1 MRKTWVLHPVDEGS
15 VQSMAGALGVSPVLA
30 RLLIRRGIHTS
41 GAAEQFLFGDLGSL
55 ADPARMAGLPEAVRL
70 IRGALLDKKKI
81 LIVGDYDV
89 DGLTSSALLQ
99 WVLRSLGAEVSCHI
113 PHRMEDGYGLKPE
126 VVEKAHRSGVGLL
139 ITTDCG
145 TSSIKEFELARR
157 LGMESVV
164 VDHHDLDPA
173 GHPPVSAFLN
183 PLRADCDYP
192 EKELSSAGVAFTLAR
207 GLTQNRY
214 QVPKGQS
221 VPGTD
226 CRLWEHLDLVALS
239 TVADMAPLSGEN
251 RVLVRAGLH
260 ALEHTRKPG
269 LRALLAEAGLE
280 GSRLTPE
287 EISFRLAPPL
297 NAAGRMGSAGTS
309 FRLLTTNDP
318 AEAEEAVKS
327 LFKDNRTRRALEGE
341 AFKKALVKVAREIN
355 FSRDRVII
363 LEDEKWHP
371 GVAGILATRL
381 THRFH
386 RPTVVIS
393 VNGSTCRGSARSTR
407 ALDLVQALHS
417 VREHLVEFGGHPGA
431 AGLTIERDRIAPF
444 REALNRVAHERMDR
458 GMLSPSVDLDGELPL
473 AELTEALMR
482 ELDALAPFGT
492 GNPRPVFL
500 SRDARLPA
508 ERTQQGFHPMGMR
521 VTVQDPQGNC
531 FEALQPRDALG
542 EGLNLRRV
550 RGSVHLAY
558 SPVGR
563 RQEDRFQ
570 IELRLRDLKLP

>member
-1 MRKTWVLHPVDEGS
+1 MRKTWVLHPVDEVS
-15 VQSMAGALGVSPVLA
+15 AREMAGALGVSPVIS
-30 RLLIRRGIHTS
+30 RLLIRRGIHS
-41 GAAEQFLFGDLGSL
+41 LGAAEQFLFGDIGSL
-55 ADPARMAGLPEAVRL
+55 ADPDRMAGLPEAVRL
-70 IRGALLDKKKI
+70 IRHALREKKKI

-99 WVLRSLGAEVSCHI
+99 WVLRSLGADVSCHI

-126 VVEKAHRSGVGLL
+126 VVEKAHQDGVELL

-145 TSSIKEFELARR
+145 TCSFKELELARR
-157 LGMESVV
+157 FGMETVV

-173 GHPPVSAFLN
+173 GPPPASAFLN
-183 PLRADCDYP
+183 PLQPDCDYP

-207 GLTQNRY
+207 GLLE
-214 QVPKGQS
+214 GGA
-221 VPGTD
+221 GT
-226 CRLWEHLDLVALS
+226 WEHLDLVALS

-251 RVLVRAGLH
+251 RILVRAGLH

-269 LRALLAEAGLE
+269 LRALLAQAKLE
-280 GSRLTPE
+280 GKTLTPE

-297 NAAGRMGSAGTS
+297 NAAGRMGSSEAS
-309 FRLLTTNDP
+309 FRLLTTTDP
-318 AEAEEAVKS
+318 VEAEEAVKS
-327 LFKDNRTRRALEGE
+327 LFKDNRARRALEGE

-381 THRFH
+381 TYRFH
-386 RPTVVIS
+386 RPTVVIA
-393 VNGSTCRGSARSTR
+393 VNGSICRGSARSTQ
-407 ALDLVQALHS
+407 ALDLVQALHA
-417 VREHLVEFGGHPGA
+417 VKEHLVEFGGHPGA
-431 AGLTIERDRIAPF
+431 AGLTIERDRIVPF

-458 GMLSPSVDLDGELPL
+458 GQLSPSVELDGELPL
-473 AELTEALMR
+473 SDLTESLMR
-482 ELDALAPFGT
+482 EMEALAPFGT

-508 ERTQQGFHPMGMR
+508 ERGPAGFHPMGMR
-521 VTVQDPQGNC
+521 VTVQDPQGNS

-558 SPVGR
+558 SPVSR
-563 RQEDRFQ
+563 REEDRFS

>member
-1 MRKTWVLHPVDEGS
+1 MRKNWVLHPVDEDS
-15 VQSMAGALGVSPVLA
+15 AREMAGTLRVSPVIA
-30 RLLIRRGIHTS
+30 RLLIRRGIRS
-41 GAAEQFLFGDLGSL
+41 LGAAEQFLFGDIGCL
-55 ADPARMAGLPEAVRL
+55 ALPSRMAGLDRAVEL
-70 IRGALLDKKKI
+70 IRRALRGKQRI

-126 VVEKAHRSGVGLL
+126 VVEEAHRSGVRLL

-145 TSSIKEFELARR
+145 TSSFKELDLARR
-157 LGMESVV
+157 LGMETVV

-173 GHPPVSAFLN
+173 GHPPASAFLN
-183 PLRADCDYP
+183 PLRTDCSYP

-207 GLTQNRY
+207 GLLNQ
-214 QVPKGQS
+214 
-221 VPGTD
+221 VPGTGTVPGAFVSGT
-226 CRLWEHLDLVALS
+226 WEHLDLVALS

-251 RVLVRAGLH
+251 RILVRAGLH

-269 LRALLAEAGLE
+269 LRALLAEAQLDGIP
-280 GSRLTPE
+280 LTPE

-297 NAAGRMGSAGTS
+297 NAAGRMGSAEAS
-309 FRLLTTNDP
+309 FRLLTTGDP
-318 AEAEEAVKS
+318 VEAEEAVKS
-327 LFKDNRTRRALEGE
+327 LFKDNRARRALEGE

-386 RPTVVIS
+386 RPTVVIA
-393 VNGSTCRGSARSTR
+393 VNGTTCRGSARSTR

-458 GMLSPSVDLDGELPL
+458 GMLSPLVELDGELPL
-473 AELTEALMR
+473 SELTEELMR
-482 ELDALAPFGT
+482 EMDALAPFGT

-508 ERTQQGFHPMGMR
+508 ERGQAGFHPMGVR
-521 VTVQDPQGNC
+521 VTVQDPQGNS

-542 EGLNLRRV
+542 DGLNLRRV

-558 SPVGR
+558 SPVARR
-563 RQEDRFQ
+563 RQDRFH

>member
-15 VQSMAGALGVSPVLA
+15 AQKMAGALGVSPVIA
-30 RLLIRRGIHTS
+30 RLLIRRGIHS
-41 GAAEQFLFGDLGSL
+41 LGAAEQFLFGDIGCL
-55 ADPARMAGLPEAVRL
+55 ADPALMAGLARAVDL
-70 IRGALLDKKKI
+70 IRHALHEKKKI

-99 WVLRSLGAEVSCHI
+99 WVLRSLGADVSCHI

-126 VVEKAHRSGVGLL
+126 VVEKARRSGVELL

-145 TSSIKEFELARR
+145 TTSFKELELARR
-157 LGMESVV
+157 LGMETVV
-164 VDHHDLDPA
+164 VDHHDLDSS
-173 GHPPVSAFLN
+173 GHPPASAFLN
-183 PLRADCDYP
+183 PLRADCAYP

-207 GLTQNRY
+207 GLTENP
-214 QVPKGQS
+214 V
-221 VPGTD
+221 
-226 CRLWEHLDLVALS
+226 WEHLDLVALS

-251 RVLVRAGLH
+251 RILVRAGLH

-269 LRALLAEAGLE
+269 LRALLMKAELD

-297 NAAGRMGSAGTS
+297 NAAGRMGSAEAS
-309 FRLLTTNDP
+309 FRLLTTSDP
-318 AEAEEAVKS
+318 VEAEEAAKS
-327 LFKDNRTRRALEGE
+327 LFKDNRARRALEGE

-386 RPTVVIS
+386 RPTVVIA

-417 VREHLVEFGGHPGA
+417 VKEHLVEFGGHPGA
-431 AGLTIERDRIAPF
+431 AGLTIERDRIVPF

-458 GMLSPSVDLDGELPL
+458 EQLSPSVDLDGELPL
-473 AELTEALMR
+473 AELTEDLMR
-482 ELDALAPFGT
+482 EMEALAPFGM

-508 ERTQQGFHPMGMR
+508 ERARAGFHPMGMR
-521 VTVQDPQGNC
+521 VTVQDSQGNS
-531 FEALQPRDALG
+531 FEALQPRDALA

-550 RGSVHLAY
+550 RGFVHLAY
-558 SPVGR
+558 SPVSR
-563 RQEDRFQ
+563 REEDRFH

>member
-1 MRKTWVLHPVDEGS
+1 MRKTWVLHPVNEGS
-15 VQSMAGALGVSPVLA
+15 VQEMAGTLGVSPVIA
-30 RLLIRRGIHTS
+30 RLLIRRGIHSS
-41 GAAEQFLFGDLGSL
+41 GAAEQFLFGDIGCL
-55 ADPARMAGLPEAVRL
+55 ADPERMAGLSRAVEL
-70 IRGALLDKKKI
+70 IRRALREKKKI

-99 WVLRSLGAEVSCHI
+99 WVLRSMGADVSCHI
-113 PHRMEDGYGLKPE
+113 PHRMEDGYGLKSE

-145 TSSIKEFELARR
+145 TSSFREMELAFR
-157 LGMESVV
+157 LGMETVV

-173 GHPPVSAFLN
+173 GHPPASAFLN
-183 PLRADCDYP
+183 PLRADCNYP

-207 GLTQNRY
+207 GLLE
-214 QVPKGQS
+214 GGA
-221 VPGTD
+221 GT
-226 CRLWEHLDLVALS
+226 WEHLDLVALS

-251 RVLVRAGLH
+251 RILVRAGLH

-269 LRALLAEAGLE
+269 LRALLVQAELDGR
-280 GSRLTPE
+280 RLTPE

-297 NAAGRMGSAGTS
+297 NAAGRMGSSEAS
-309 FRLLTTNDP
+309 FRLLTTSDP

-327 LFKDNRTRRALEGE
+327 LFKDNRARRALEGE
-341 AFKKALVKVAREIN
+341 AFKKALVKVAREVN

-386 RPTVVIS
+386 RPTVVIA
-393 VNGSTCRGSARSTR
+393 VNGPTCRGSARSTQ

-431 AGLTIERDRIAPF
+431 AGLTIERDRIGPF

-458 GMLSPSVDLDGELPL
+458 GQLSPSVELDGELPL
-473 AELTEALMR
+473 LDLTESLMR
-482 ELDALAPFGT
+482 EMEALAPFGT
-492 GNPRPVFL
+492 GNLRPVFL

-508 ERTQQGFHPMGMR
+508 ERTQAGFHPMGMR
-521 VTVQDPQGNC
+521 VTVQDPRGNN

-558 SPVGR
+558 SPVSR
-563 RQEDRFQ
+563 RGEDRFH
-570 IELRLRDLKLP
+570 IELRLRDMKLP

>member
-15 VQSMAGALGVSPVLA
+15 AREMADALGMSPVIA
-30 RLLIRRGIHTS
+30 RLLIRRGVHS
-41 GAAEQFLFGDLGSL
+41 LGAAEQFLFGDIGCL
-55 ADPARMAGLPEAVRL
+55 ADPGRMAGLTCAVRL
-70 IRGALLDKKKI
+70 IRRALREKKKI

-99 WVLRSLGAEVSCHI
+99 WVLRSLGADLSCHI

-126 VVEKAHRSGVGLL
+126 VVGEAHRSGIRLL

-145 TSSIKEFELARR
+145 TSSFKELDLARR
-157 LGMESVV
+157 LGMETVV
-164 VDHHDLDPA
+164 VDHHDLDST
-173 GHPPVSAFLN
+173 GHPPASAFLN

-207 GLTQNRY
+207 GLLE
-214 QVPKGQS
+214 GGA
-221 VPGTD
+221 GT
-226 CRLWEHLDLVALS
+226 WEHLDLVALS

-251 RVLVRAGLH
+251 RILVRAGLH

-269 LRALLAEAGLE
+269 LRALLAEAKLDGIP
-280 GSRLTPE
+280 LTPE

-297 NAAGRMGSAGTS
+297 NAAGRMGSSEAS
-309 FRLLTTNDP
+309 FRLLTTSDP
-318 AEAEEAVKS
+318 TEAEEAVKS
-327 LFKDNRTRRALEGE
+327 LFKDNRARRALEGE

-386 RPTVVIS
+386 RPTVVIA

-431 AGLTIERDRIAPF
+431 AGLTIERDRIASF
-444 REALNRVAHERMDR
+444 REALNRVAHERIDR
-458 GMLSPSVDLDGELPL
+458 GMLSPSVELDGELPL
-473 AELTEALMR
+473 SELTEELMR
-482 ELDALAPFGT
+482 EMEALAPFGT

-508 ERTQQGFHPMGMR
+508 EKAQAYFHPMGMR
-521 VTVQDPQGNC
+521 VAVQDPQGKT
-531 FEALQPRDALG
+531 FEALQPRDALW
-542 EGLNLRRV
+542 EGLNLRRA

-558 SPVGR
+558 SPVARR
-563 RQEDRFQ
+563 RQDRFH
-570 IELRLRDLKLP
+570 IELRLQDLKLS

>member
-1 MRKTWVLHPVDEGS
+1 
-15 VQSMAGALGVSPVLA
+15 MAGTLGVSPVIA
-30 RLLIRRGIHTS
+30 RLLIRRGIHS
-41 GAAEQFLFGDLGSL
+41 SSAAEQFLFGDIGGL
-55 ADPARMAGLPEAVRL
+55 ADPDRMAGLPEAVRL
-70 IRGALLDKKKI
+70 IRHALAAKQKI

-113 PHRMEDGYGLKPE
+113 PHRMEDGYGLKLE
-126 VVEKAHRSGVGLL
+126 VVEEAHRSGVRLL

-145 TSSIKEFELARR
+145 TSSFKELDLARR
-157 LGMESVV
+157 LGMETVV

-173 GHPPVSAFLN
+173 GHPPASAFLN
-183 PLRADCDYP
+183 PLRADCNYP

-207 GLTQNRY
+207 GLLEG
-214 QVPKGQS
+214 KD
-221 VPGTD
+221 GT
-226 CRLWEHLDLVALS
+226 WEHLDLVALS

-251 RVLVRAGLH
+251 RILVRAGLH

-269 LRALLAEAGLE
+269 LRALLMQADLD

-287 EISFRLAPPL
+287 EISFRLAPPI
-297 NAAGRMGSAGTS
+297 NASGRMGSAEAS
-309 FRLLTTNDP
+309 FRLLTTDDP
-318 AEAEEAVKS
+318 TEAEEAVKA
-327 LFKDNRTRRALEGE
+327 LFKDNRARRALEGE

-386 RPTVVIS
+386 RPTVVIA

-473 AELTEALMR
+473 AELTEELMR
-482 ELDALAPFGT
+482 EMEALAPFGT

-500 SRDARLPA
+500 SRDAHLPA
-508 ERTQQGFHPMGMR
+508 DRAQAGFHPMGVR
-521 VTVQDPQGNC
+521 VIVQDPQGNN

-542 EGLNLRRV
+542 DGLNLRRV

-558 SPVGR
+558 SPVARR
-563 RQEDRFQ
+563 RQDRFH